1 MLNFTNIHNSCNTCI
16 ILQVD
21 MFHSVLHLLLQQVPP
36 HNENGSAKS
45 AKSHKRGEEDNS
57 SSGEETEEEE
67 ETMSEMFL
75 NSDSK
80 LFKWKM
86 FLHLVNMLFI

>member
-1 MLNFTNIHNSCNTCI
+1 MLYSNTWTCC